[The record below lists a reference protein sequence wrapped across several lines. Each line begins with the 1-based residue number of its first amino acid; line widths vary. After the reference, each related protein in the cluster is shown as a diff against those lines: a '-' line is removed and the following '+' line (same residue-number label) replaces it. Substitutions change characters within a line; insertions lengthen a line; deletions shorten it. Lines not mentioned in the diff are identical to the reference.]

1 MLLSKNIRNDN
12 KKTVCRWLE
21 TTKKYWRVGAKKET
35 KINEKEINQLVV
47 KVMAE
52 PEKNKKM
59 EKKIVI
65 RIWVTQGFQKV
76 NPSGWSFGSPGLS
89 KIILI

>member
-12 KKTVCRWLE
+12 KKTVCRLLE
-21 TTKKYWRVGAKKET
+21 TTKKYWRVGAKRGT
-35 KINEKEINQLVV
+35 KIDEKEIIQLVV

-52 PEKNKKM
+52 KNKEM
-59 EKKIVI
+59 EKKIII

-76 NPSGWSFGSPGLS
+76 NPSG
-89 KIILI
+89 

>member
-1 MLLSKNIRNDN
+1 MVLSKNIGNDN
-12 KKTVCRWLE
+12 KKTVCRWSE
-21 TTKKYWRVGAKKET
+21 TIKKYWRVGAKKET
-35 KINEKEINQLVV
+35 KIDETEIIQMVV

-52 PEKNKKM
+52 KNKEM
-59 EKKIVI
+59 EKKIII

>member
-1 MLLSKNIRNDN
+1 MVLSKNIRNHN

-35 KINEKEINQLVV
+35 KINGKEIIQLVV

-52 PEKNKKM
+52 KNKEM
-59 EKKIVI
+59 EKKIII
-65 RIWVTQGFQKV
+65 RIWVPQGFQKV